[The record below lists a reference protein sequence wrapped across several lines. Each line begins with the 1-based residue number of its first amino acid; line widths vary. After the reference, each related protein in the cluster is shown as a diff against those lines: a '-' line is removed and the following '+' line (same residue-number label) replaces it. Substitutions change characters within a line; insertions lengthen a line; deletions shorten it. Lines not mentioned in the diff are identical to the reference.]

1 MNKYNTLEKI
11 LIYSG
16 ILIFMTFILLP
27 FVEMFYA
34 SLRPLDHLFRSPYQ
48 FYSDDLSFWAYRE
61 MWNTVPMLGRYIFNS
76 FFLASSVAI
85 ITLIFVIPAAYSYA
99 RFKFPAKNT
108 SLYILLAI
116 NMFSGAVLLIPLY
129 KVLRTFG
136 LLNSYQAMIVPG
148 VAFLIPTSIWLLKSY
163 FEKIPIDLE
172 EAAFVDGASRVQ
184 ILRHIIAPL
193 STPGLVVVGIYAFI
207 GAYAQQFLFAITFN
221 QKKEYMPI
229 PSGLYEFIGYQSVKW
244 NEMMAASLVG
254 IAPVLLVFIFFV
266 FLDLNHEIKSL
277 LITTAKYAWD
287 VDSTLLDFNR
297 H

>member
-1 MNKYNTLEKI
+1 MDKYNPFEKI

-16 ILIFMTFILLP
+16 ILVFMTFILLP

-76 FFLASSVAI
+76 FFLASCVSI
-85 ITLIFVIPAAYSYA
+85 ITLLFVIPAAYSYA
-99 RFKFPAKNT
+99 RFNFPFKNS

-136 LLNSYQAMIVPG
+136 LLNSYEAMIVPG

-172 EAAFVDGASRVQ
+172 EAAFVDGASRIQ

-207 GAYAQQFLFAITFN
+207 GSYAQQFLFAITFN

-229 PSGLYEFIGYQSVKW
+229 PTGLYEFIGYQSVKW
-244 NEMMAASLVG
+244 NEMMAAALVG
-254 IAPVLLVFIFFV
+254 ILPVLLLFIFLQKYIV
-266 FLDLNHEIKSL
+266 EGL
-277 LITTAKYAWD
+277 TAGAVK
-287 VDSTLLDFNR
+287 N
-297 H
+297 

>member
-1 MNKYNTLEKI
+1 MNKYNLFEKI

-16 ILIFMTFILLP
+16 IFVFMTFILLP

-61 MWNTVPMLGRYIFNS
+61 MWKTVPMLPRYIFNS
-76 FFLASSVAI
+76 FFLASVTSI
-85 ITLIFVIPAAYSYA
+85 FTLLFVIPAAYSYA
-99 RFKFPAKNT
+99 RFKFPFKNS

-136 LLNSYQAMIVPG
+136 LLNTYQAMIVPG
-148 VAFLIPTSIWLLKSY
+148 VAFLIPTAIWLLKSY

-229 PSGLYEFIGYQSVKW
+229 PTGLYEFIGYQSVKW

-254 IAPVLLVFIFFV
+254 IAPVLLVFIFLQKYIV
-266 FLDLNHEIKSL
+266 EGL
-277 LITTAKYAWD
+277 TAGAVK
-287 VDSTLLDFNR
+287 N
-297 H
+297 

>member
-1 MNKYNTLEKI
+1 MI
-11 LIYSG
+11 
-16 ILIFMTFILLP
+16 FILLP

-76 FFLASSVAI
+76 FFLATSVAV

-108 SLYILLAI
+108 SLYVLLAI

-254 IAPVLLVFIFFV
+254 IAPVLLVFIFLQKYL
-266 FLDLNHEIKSL
+266 FLLNLLAAFSTSL
-277 LITTAKYAWD
+277 FSTCFAKLG
-287 VDSTLLDFNR
+287 LLQFGCNT
-297 H
+297 

>member
-1 MNKYNTLEKI
+1 MDKFTFVQKL
-11 LIYSG
+11 LMYSA
-16 ILIFMTFILLP
+16 IFVFMTFILLP

-85 ITLIFVIPAAYSYA
+85 LTLLFVIPAAYSYA
-99 RFKFPAKNT
+99 RFNFPFKNS

-136 LLNSYQAMIVPG
+136 LLNTYQAMIVPG
-148 VAFLIPTSIWLLKSY
+148 VAFLIPTAIWLLKSY
-163 FEKIPIDLE
+163 FEKIPVDLE

-229 PSGLYEFIGYQSVKW
+229 PSGLYEFIGYTTVKW

-254 IAPVLLVFIFFV
+254 IAPVLIIFL
-266 FLDLNHEIKSL
+266 FLQ
-277 LITTAKYAWD
+277 KYIVAGLTSGA
-287 VDSTLLDFNR
+287 VKN
-297 H
+297 

>member
-1 MNKYNTLEKI
+1 MNKYNPFEKV
-11 LIYSG
+11 LIYFG
-16 ILIFMTFILLP
+16 IFVFMTFILLP

-48 FYSDDLSFWAYRE
+48 FYSDDLSFWAYQE

-76 FFLASSVAI
+76 FFLASCVAI
-85 ITLIFVIPAAYSYA
+85 LTLIFVIPAAYAYA
-99 RFKFPAKNT
+99 RFKFPAKNM

-116 NMFSGAVLLIPLY
+116 NMFSGAVILIPLY
-129 KVLRTFG
+129 KLLRTLG
-136 LLNSYQAMIVPG
+136 LLNSYQSMIIPG
-148 VAFLIPTSIWLLKSY
+148 VAFLIPTAIWLLKSY

-229 PSGLYEFIGYQSVKW
+229 PTGLYEFIGYQSVKW
-244 NEMMAASLVG
+244 NEMMAAALVG
-254 IAPVLLVFIFFV
+254 MLPVLLLFIFLQKYIV
-266 FLDLNHEIKSL
+266 EGL
-277 LITTAKYAWD
+277 TAGAVK
-287 VDSTLLDFNR
+287 N
-297 H
+297 

>member
-1 MNKYNTLEKI
+1 MNKYNPFEKI
-11 LIYSG
+11 LIYFG
-16 ILIFMTFILLP
+16 IFVFMTFILLP
-27 FVEMFYA
+27 FIEMFYA

-48 FYSDDLSFWAYRE
+48 FYSDDLSFWAYQE

-76 FFLASSVAI
+76 FFLASCVAI
-85 ITLIFVIPAAYSYA
+85 LTLIFVIPAAYAYA

-116 NMFSGAVLLIPLY
+116 NMFSGAVILIPLY
-129 KVLRTFG
+129 KLLRTLG
-136 LLNSYQAMIVPG
+136 LLNSYQSMIIPG
-148 VAFLIPTSIWLLKSY
+148 VAFLIPTAIWLLKSY

-207 GAYAQQFLFAITFN
+207 GSYAQQFLFAITFN

-229 PSGLYEFIGYQSVKW
+229 PSGLYEFIGYTTVKW
-244 NEMMAASLVG
+244 NEMMAAALVG
-254 IAPVLLVFIFFV
+254 IAPVLIIFL
-266 FLDLNHEIKSL
+266 FLQ
-277 LITTAKYAWD
+277 KYIVAGLTSGA
-287 VDSTLLDFNR
+287 VKN
-297 H
+297 

>member
-1 MNKYNTLEKI
+1 MDKYNLFEKI
-11 LIYSG
+11 LLYSG

-34 SLRPLDHLFRSPYQ
+34 SLRPLEHLFRSPYQ
-48 FYSDDLSFWAYRE
+48 FFSDDLSFWAYGE

-76 FFLASSVAI
+76 FFLATSVTV
-85 ITLIFVIPAAYSYA
+85 ITILFVIPAAYSYA
-99 RFKFPAKNT
+99 RFNFPGKNS
-108 SLYILLAI
+108 SLYLLLAI

-129 KVLRTFG
+129 KLLRTLG

-172 EAAFVDGASRVQ
+172 EAAFVDGASRIQ
-184 ILRHIIAPL
+184 ILRHIITPL
-193 STPGLVVVGIYAFI
+193 STPGLVVVSLYIFI

-221 QKKEYMPI
+221 SKKEYMPI
-229 PSGLYEFIGYQSVKW
+229 PAGLYEFVGYQTIKW

-254 IAPVLLVFIFFV
+254 IAPVLIIFIFLQKYLV
-266 FLDLNHEIKSL
+266 EGL
-277 LITTAKYAWD
+277 TAGAVK
-287 VDSTLLDFNR
+287 N
-297 H
+297 

>member
-1 MNKYNTLEKI
+1 MNKFNTLEKI

-16 ILIFMTFILLP
+16 ILVFMTFILLP
-27 FVEMFYA
+27 FIEMFYA

-76 FFLASSVAI
+76 FFLASCVAI
-85 ITLIFVIPAAYSYA
+85 LTLIFVIPAAYSYA
-99 RFKFPAKNT
+99 RFKFTGKNT
-108 SLYILLAI
+108 SLYVLLAI
-116 NMFSGAVLLIPLY
+116 NMFSGAVILIPLY
-129 KVLRTFG
+129 KLLRTLG
-136 LLNSYQAMIVPG
+136 LLNSYQSMIIPG

-163 FEKIPIDLE
+163 FAKIPIDLE

-229 PSGLYEFIGYQSVKW
+229 PTGLYEFIGYQSVKW
-244 NEMMAASLVG
+244 NEMMAAALVG
-254 IAPVLLVFIFFV
+254 MLPVLLLFIFLQKYIV
-266 FLDLNHEIKSL
+266 EGL
-277 LITTAKYAWD
+277 TAGAVK
-287 VDSTLLDFNR
+287 N
-297 H
+297 

>member
-1 MNKYNTLEKI
+1 MNKYNPFEKI
-11 LIYSG
+11 LIYFG
-16 ILIFMTFILLP
+16 IFVFMTFILLP
-27 FVEMFYA
+27 FIEMFYA

-48 FYSDDLSFWAYRE
+48 FYSDDLSFWAYQE

-76 FFLASSVAI
+76 FFLASCVAI
-85 ITLIFVIPAAYSYA
+85 LTLIFVIPAAYAYA

-116 NMFSGAVLLIPLY
+116 NMFSGAVILIPLY
-129 KVLRTFG
+129 KLLRTLG
-136 LLNSYQAMIVPG
+136 LLNSYQSMIIPG
-148 VAFLIPTSIWLLKSY
+148 VAFLIPTAIWLLKSY
-163 FEKIPIDLE
+163 FDKIPIDLE

-229 PSGLYEFIGYQSVKW
+229 PTGLYEFIGYQSVKW
-244 NEMMAASLVG
+244 NEMMAAALVG
-254 IAPVLLVFIFFV
+254 MLPVLLLFIFLQKYIV
-266 FLDLNHEIKSL
+266 EGL
-277 LITTAKYAWD
+277 TAGAVK
-287 VDSTLLDFNR
+287 N
-297 H
+297 

>member
-1 MNKYNTLEKI
+1 MDKFTYFQKL
-11 LIYSG
+11 LMYSA
-16 ILIFMTFILLP
+16 IFVFMTFILLP

-85 ITLIFVIPAAYSYA
+85 LTLLFVIPAAYSYA
-99 RFKFPAKNT
+99 RFNFPFKNS

-136 LLNSYQAMIVPG
+136 LLNTYQAMIVPG
-148 VAFLIPTSIWLLKSY
+148 VAFLIPTAIWLLKSY
-163 FEKIPIDLE
+163 FEKIPVDLE

-221 QKKEYMPI
+221 QKKEFMPI

-254 IAPVLLVFIFFV
+254 IAPVLILFIFLQKYIV
-266 FLDLNHEIKSL
+266 EGL
-277 LITTAKYAWD
+277 TAGAVK
-287 VDSTLLDFNR
+287 N
-297 H
+297 

>member
-1 MNKYNTLEKI
+1 MNKYNTFEKI

-16 ILIFMTFILLP
+16 ILVFMTFILLP

-61 MWNTVPMLGRYIFNS
+61 MWKTVPMLGRYIFNS
-76 FFLASSVAI
+76 FFLASVTSL
-85 ITLIFVIPAAYSYA
+85 ITLLFVIPAAYSYA
-99 RFKFPAKNT
+99 RFRFPFKNS

-254 IAPVLLVFIFFV
+254 IAPVLLVFIFLQKYIV
-266 FLDLNHEIKSL
+266 EGL
-277 LITTAKYAWD
+277 TAGAVK
-287 VDSTLLDFNR
+287 N
-297 H
+297 

>member
-1 MNKYNTLEKI
+1 MDKYNLFEKV
-11 LIYSG
+11 LLYSG
-16 ILIFMTFILLP
+16 ILLFMTFILLP

-48 FYSDDLSFWAYRE
+48 FFSDDLSFWAYGE

-76 FFLASSVAI
+76 FYLASCVTI
-85 ITLIFVIPAAYSYA
+85 ITILFVIPAAYSYA
-99 RFKFPAKNT
+99 RFNFPGKNS
-108 SLYILLAI
+108 SLYLLLAI

-129 KVLRTFG
+129 KLLRTLG

-172 EAAFVDGASRVQ
+172 EAAFVDGASRLQ
-184 ILRHIIAPL
+184 ILRHIITPL
-193 STPGLVVVGIYAFI
+193 STPGLVVVSLYIFI

-221 QKKEYMPI
+221 SKKEYMPI
-229 PSGLYEFIGYQSVKW
+229 PAGLYEFIGYQTIKW

-254 IAPVLLVFIFFV
+254 IAPVLIIFIF
-266 FLDLNHEIKSL
+266 LQKYL
-277 LITTAKYAWD
+277 LEGLTAGAVK
-287 VDSTLLDFNR
+287 N
-297 H
+297 

>member
-1 MNKYNTLEKI
+1 MDKYSTIEKI
-11 LIYSG
+11 FIYSA
-16 ILIFMTFILLP
+16 IFVFMTFILLP

-61 MWNTVPMLGRYIFNS
+61 MWNTVPLLGRYIFNS

-85 ITLIFVIPAAYSYA
+85 LTLLFVIPAAYSYA
-99 RFKFPAKNT
+99 RFSFPFKNT
-108 SLYILLAI
+108 SLYVLLAI

-136 LLNSYQAMIVPG
+136 LLNTYQAMIVPG
-148 VAFLIPTSIWLLKSY
+148 VAFLIPTAIWLLKSY
-163 FEKIPIDLE
+163 FEKIPVDLE

-184 ILRHIIAPL
+184 ILKHIIAPL

-221 QKKEYMPI
+221 QKKEFMPI
-229 PSGLYEFIGYQSVKW
+229 PSGLYEFIGYTTVKW

-254 IAPVLLVFIFFV
+254 IAPVLIV
-266 FLDLNHEIKSL
+266 FLFLQ
-277 LITTAKYAWD
+277 KYIVEGLTSGA
-287 VDSTLLDFNR
+287 VKN
-297 H
+297 

>member
-1 MNKYNTLEKI
+1 MDKYKLHEKI
-11 LIYSG
+11 FLYFG
-16 ILIFMTFILLP
+16 ILIFLTFILLP

-76 FFLASSVAI
+76 LFLATCTAL

-99 RFKFPAKNT
+99 RFQFPLKNF
-108 SLYILLAI
+108 SLYLLLAI

-129 KVLRTFG
+129 KLLKVFG
-136 LLNSYQAMIVPG
+136 LLNTYQAMIIPG
-148 VAFLIPTSIWLLKSY
+148 VAFLIPTAIWLLRSY
-163 FEKIPIDLE
+163 FQKIPIDLE
-172 EAAFVDGASRVQ
+172 EAAFVDGASRIQ

-193 STPGLVVVGIYAFI
+193 SKPGLVVVGIYAFI
-207 GAYAQQFLFAITFN
+207 GSYAQQFLFAITFN

-229 PSGLYEFIGYQSVKW
+229 PSGLYEFIGYTTVKW

-254 IAPVLLVFIFFV
+254 IAPVLIV
-266 FLDLNHEIKSL
+266 FLFLQRYIVEGL
-277 LITTAKYAWD
+277 TAGAVK
-287 VDSTLLDFNR
+287 N
-297 H
+297 

>member
-1 MNKYNTLEKI
+1 MNNYTFFEKVFLYI
-11 LIYSG
+11 G

-27 FVEMFYA
+27 FAEMFYA

-48 FYSDDLSFWAYRE
+48 FFSDDLSFWAYGE
-61 MWNTVPMLGRYIFNS
+61 MWNTVPLLGRYIFNS
-76 FFLASSVAI
+76 FFLATCVAI
-85 ITLIFVIPAAYSYA
+85 LTLFFVIPAAYSYA
-99 RFKFPAKNT
+99 RFNFPAKNS
-108 SLYILLAI
+108 SLYLLLAI

-129 KVLRTFG
+129 KLLRTLG

-221 QKKEYMPI
+221 SKKEFMPI
-229 PSGLYEFIGYQSVKW
+229 PAGLYEFIGYQTIKW

-254 IAPVLLVFIFFV
+254 IAPVLIIFIFLQRYIV
-266 FLDLNHEIKSL
+266 EGL
-277 LITTAKYAWD
+277 TAGAVK
-287 VDSTLLDFNR
+287 N
-297 H
+297 